1 LTTALLHRR
10 GVASIVRILVLSYL
24 PRGLPILVLECP
36 CKVIAT
42 QKSKLRSD
50 VGNAT
55 RFAGIRQNGSDSLQ
69 PTALD
74 VVKHASFLFE
84 QSEKRSAG
92 HADDIAGRIDVQRAG
107 I

>member
-1 LTTALLHRR
+1 MRVQSDRR
-10 GVASIVRILVLSYL
+10 A
-24 PRGLPILVLECP
+24 
-36 CKVIAT
+36 
-42 QKSKLRSD
+42 KSELGSD

-55 RFAGIRQNGSDSLQ
+55 RFVGIRQNGSDSLQ

-74 VVKHASFLFE
+74 LVKHASFLFK

-92 HADDIAGRIDVQRAG
+92 HADDIADHIEVQRAG